1 MFSGLQALEFHLVS
15 SEGVFVTSKCIS
27 SHVWLI
33 HAFSA
38 IHIFTIVKSVATDSL
53 AYGCG
58 YEEEPMH
65 FRTAALEAVRKP
77 VCVSVP
83 QNSPNVRE
91 QPAAEYQ
98 NDERETSSPSRSSKL
113 NTLPNFESFG

>member
-1 MFSGLQALEFHLVS
+1 
-15 SEGVFVTSKCIS
+15 
-27 SHVWLI
+27 VWLI
-33 HAFSA
+33 NAFSA

-58 YEEEPMH
+58 YEEELMH

-77 VCVSVP
+77 V
-83 QNSPNVRE
+83 RE
-91 QPAAEYQ
+91 QPVAEYL
-98 NDERETSSPSRSSKL
+98 NDERETSSPLRSSKL